1 MCIDYEMRFFLCCFV
16 FRFFPCFLL
25 DEQFFFSSSR
35 QKFDPFLCKEEE
47 FITLKEEDKEEDKEE
62 EELKKRRAGVCSVSR
77 SLSLSLPRFLLEES
91 ACFFFQK
98 SSPLAR

>member
-77 SLSLSLPRFLLEES
+77 SLSLSTAIFVGRERV
-91 ACFFFQK
+91 FFFSK
-98 SSPLAR
+98 E

>member
-1 MCIDYEMRFFLCCFV
+1 MRFFLCCFV

-77 SLSLSLPRFLLEES
+77 SLSLSTAIFVGRERV
-91 ACFFFQK
+91 FFFSK
-98 SSPLAR
+98 E